1 MFECV
6 KVYQEH
12 SPFWTI
18 WMKSIFFIR
27 CLMFDLYYPS
37 LDIQKRERE
46 RGTIIKNIWTFVN
59 HLFLPFFLTL
69 SLIVINNN
77 SKKKLNLL
85 IVIQSFYV
93 SGNLNLMMIMM
104 KNKKKT
110 NKKTTIF
117 IWCNLHEPIV
127 ANVLGR
133 NITCVWLP
141 TNTTAFLSIVFV
153 VVFYRLWIMMMTP
166 KRSHNR
172 QVSYVL
178 KKKWNKKKRKK
189 IMLLF
194 LLHFE

>member
-104 KNKKKT
+104 KNKKK
-110 NKKTTIF
+110 
-117 IWCNLHEPIV
+117 
-127 ANVLGR
+127 
-133 NITCVWLP
+133 
-141 TNTTAFLSIVFV
+141 
-153 VVFYRLWIMMMTP
+153 
-166 KRSHNR
+166 
-172 QVSYVL
+172 
-178 KKKWNKKKRKK
+178 
-189 IMLLF
+189 LF
-194 LLHFE
+194 LDLMEKFFLFFVCSRFQERSRTDPERENENDEALLHQ